1 MIARSTPAR
10 AWATATDSA
19 PGQLSLLN
27 LGPFS
32 LESPG
37 PEFLSPAV
45 AGAVSAGRS
54 DATRKAYSGSS
65 VSSWPRPAIPA
76 SSGCRLH
83 RWTSPNTSR
92 PWWGSR
98 SFHGAADG
106 ARPVPR
112 VTSGGQKTGCPNRG
126 LHVWTT
132 GEAGGPVPRKA
143 VRSRG
148 PQVWSESGVFRLV
161 RDLVGGALPAVAH
174 ADSAEHGPGA
184 ITDLY
189 GRSCHR
195 IRQEGFF

>member
-1 MIARSTPAR
+1 METLGGPCWAVILDVTPLFSVRADATAGMAASRARARSM
-10 AWATATDSA
+10 
-19 PGQLSLLN
+19 LN

-65 VSSWPRPAIPA
+65 VSSWPRPAMPA

-106 ARPVPR
+106 ARSVPR
-112 VTSGGQKTGCPNRG
+112 VTSGGQKTGCPNRSLVVWLGPAWPTPGGRRTLRSALRTRG
-126 LHVWTT
+126 LT
-132 GEAGGPVPRKA
+132 GRTGDH
-143 VRSRG
+143 
-148 PQVWSESGVFRLV
+148 LN
-161 RDLVGGALPAVAH
+161 
-174 ADSAEHGPGA
+174 
-184 ITDLY
+184 
-189 GRSCHR
+189 
-195 IRQEGFF
+195 